1 MSLYDIL
8 VCLMLLVLMTLSA
21 LFSGSEIAFAISNKS
36 RLSKAAESGK
46 KSAQIA
52 LYIDKNYTRSISTI
66 LIGND
71 LVDIAIPSVITVL
84 FIGYLGNENGPIAA
98 AAVSTVVVLIF
109 GEILPKILANE
120 YADKLVYYVSY
131 PIRFFMFLFAPVVS
145 VVTLIV
151 NKLEK
156 HWTPKEQEPA
166 TTDELVTMLETIEDE
181 GMITEKESELIKSAI
196 EFPDVTAKDILTP
209 RVDVAAFDIGEG
221 IEHIFD
227 DEELLSYSRFPVYRE
242 SLDNIIGIMPTKIL
256 IKTAIADPNAD
267 LLSLLTPPVYVHMT
281 RTISSILLEFRHTH
295 SHMAVVVDEFGGMM
309 GILTLEDILEE
320 LFGEIYDESDEV
332 KTEPVQDGAGSYEI
346 DGGMNIYDMF
356 DIIGFDVRD
365 FESEYTTVGGWTT
378 EMLDRFPVAGDSFDY
393 ENLTVTVLEAKA
405 MRVVRVRVDVHEK
418 EEDGDRK
425 EDYEEPECD

>member
-209 RVDVAAFDIGEG
+209 PGGR
-221 IEHIFD
+221 
-227 DEELLSYSRFPVYRE
+227 RC
-242 SLDNIIGIMPTKIL
+242 
-256 IKTAIADPNAD
+256 
-267 LLSLLTPPVYVHMT
+267 
-281 RTISSILLEFRHTH
+281 FRHR
-295 SHMAVVVDEFGGMM
+295 GR
-309 GILTLEDILEE
+309 
-320 LFGEIYDESDEV
+320 Y
-332 KTEPVQDGAGSYEI
+332 
-346 DGGMNIYDMF
+346 
-356 DIIGFDVRD
+356 
-365 FESEYTTVGGWTT
+365 
-378 EMLDRFPVAGDSFDY
+378 
-393 ENLTVTVLEAKA
+393 
-405 MRVVRVRVDVHEK
+405 
-418 EEDGDRK
+418 
-425 EDYEEPECD
+425 